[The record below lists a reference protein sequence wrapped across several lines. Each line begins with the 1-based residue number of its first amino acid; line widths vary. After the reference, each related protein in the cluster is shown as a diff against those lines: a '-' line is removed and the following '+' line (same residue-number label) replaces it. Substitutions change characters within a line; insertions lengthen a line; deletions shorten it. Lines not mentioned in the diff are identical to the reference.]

1 MSLPELC
8 VRRPVFAT
16 VISIALVIVGLFVV
30 NRLPIRALPAVEA
43 TSVSVTTRYTG
54 ASPQVVETEITE
66 LIESAISGV
75 SGVDTIESQSQ
86 RGTSRTTVEFT
97 PLTNVDEA
105 VNDVRDA
112 VSGIAN
118 RMPEDADQPVISKNN
133 TDADPVMRVSI
144 SSDRMSATEITDYVE
159 RFITDRLTVIDGIA
173 QVEQFGGRRRAIR
186 VWLDRWEMA
195 ARGVTVDDV
204 ENALAKNSLELP
216 AGELVSG
223 GREYFVRADARLT
236 TPEEFAKILVKQ
248 SGEFPVRLRDVA
260 RVAYGVEEDQ
270 TAVRTN
276 GRMSVGLNILRQS
289 QANTVA
295 ISKRVH
301 EVLEELRPN
310 LPDGMDVSIRTD
322 DALFINAA
330 IREVAVTLLIAVVIV
345 IAVIF
350 LFVGSLR
357 ATFVPAVTI
366 PVTIIG
372 TFFGLYLLDYSINIL
387 TLLALVLAIGIIVD
401 DAIVIFENA
410 QRRFSDGED
419 RVTASILGSNQMMF
433 AVIATSVTLIAV
445 FVPLTLIEGTVGLLL
460 VEFGVVLAIA
470 VAVSTFIALSLCPML
485 TSRVLE
491 KHKEK
496 SRLEQMV
503 DGAFDAVET
512 RYLTALKPIVAR
524 PWLAL
529 CSAILA
535 GIAAVGFYT
544 LLPSE
549 LTPKEDRSV
558 FFVTLTGPQG
568 ASFAYTDEETL
579 KVEKAL
585 QPLLDNKEA
594 RAMMAIVGLGRAT
607 NRAFVVV
614 NLALW
619 EDRSKSAAEIA
630 DSQIRPLSQ
639 IVGVR
644 AFPIIPAGL
653 GLRGSRTPLQIIIS
667 GYEHQ
672 QVKAWTDELIERL
685 EENPKLRN
693 IESNFEENQ
702 PEVNVRVRR
711 NRAEDLGVSI
721 ETIGRTIQT
730 MLASRIA
737 TTYVDRGREYDVIVQ
752 ASEEDRQS
760 ERDLRTI
767 YVRSERNDGL
777 IPLDAVVAL
786 NDQAAAANLRRHNRL
801 PSITVSAALVDGYE
815 LGTAISYV
823 EELVREVLPAESR
836 LSFGGLSKEY
846 LESSS
851 GIHFS
856 LMLAISIIYLVLA
869 AQFESFFQ
877 PFAIML
883 TVPLATIGALLTLFL
898 TGTTLNIYSQV
909 GLVLLIG
916 LMTKNGILIVD
927 FANQLFAEGQTRTE
941 AALNAARLRLR
952 PILMTLLSTIFGA
965 VPLVLAGGA
974 GAESRISI
982 GLVIIGGLGLS
993 AAFTVLLTPALY
1005 VAVNPGAKNEP
1016 TKPRKP
1022 KAVRK
1027 QAAGAR

>member
-8 VRRPVFAT
+8 IRRPVFAT
-16 VISIALVIVGLFVV
+16 VISVAIVVVGLFVV

-43 TSVSVTTRYTG
+43 TSVSVRTQYTG

-66 LIESAISGV
+66 IVESAVSGV
-75 SGVDTIESQSQ
+75 SGVDTIESQSL
-86 RGTSRTTVEFT
+86 RGTSRTTIEFT
-97 PLTNVDEA
+97 ALTNVDEA

-112 VSGIAN
+112 VSGVAN
-118 RMPEDADQPVISKNN
+118 RLPDDADQPVISKNN
-133 TDADPVMRVSI
+133 SDADPIMRVSI
-144 SSDRMSATEITDYVE
+144 NSDRMSATEITDYVE

-173 QVEQFGGRRRAIR
+173 QVDQFGGRRRAIR

-195 ARGVTVDDV
+195 ARGVTVEDIEV
-204 ENALAKNSLELP
+204 ALAKNSLELP
-216 AGELVSG
+216 AGELSSG

-236 TPEEFAKILVKQ
+236 TPKEFARILIKQ
-248 SGEFPVRLRDVA
+248 SGKFPVRLRDVA
-260 RVAYGVEEDQ
+260 TVAYGEEEDQ

-276 GRMSVGLNILRQS
+276 GQMSVGLNILRQS

-301 EVLEELRPN
+301 EVIAELRPI
-310 LPDGMDVSIRTD
+310 LPEGMEVSIRTD
-322 DALFINAA
+322 DAVFINAA
-330 IREVAVTLLIAVVIV
+330 IREVATTLLIAVTIV

-350 LFVGSLR
+350 LFVGSVR
-357 ATFVPAVTI
+357 ATVVPAITI

-372 TFFGLYLLDYSINIL
+372 TFFGLFLLDYSINIL

-410 QRRFSDGED
+410 QRRFRNGED
-419 RVTASILGSNQMMF
+419 RITASILGSNQMMF

-445 FVPLTLIEGTVGLLL
+445 FVPLTLIEGTVGLLF

-491 KHKEK
+491 ERKEK
-496 SRLEQMV
+496 TRLAATV
-503 DGAFDAVET
+503 DRVFAATEKQ
-512 RYLTALKPIVAR
+512 YLAALKPVVDKPLISLG
-524 PWLAL
+524 LAL
-529 CSAILA
+529 VT
-535 GIAAVGFYT
+535 GVAAVGFYN

-549 LTPKEDRSV
+549 LTPREDRGV
-558 FFVTLTGPQG
+558 FFVSLTGPQG
-568 ASFAYTDEETL
+568 ANLAYTDGEAL
-579 KVEKAL
+579 SVEKVL
-585 QPLLDNKEA
+585 EPLLADKEA
-594 RAMMAIVGLGRAT
+594 QAIMSIVGRGGSPS
-607 NRAFVVV
+607 RAFVVV
-614 NLALW
+614 NL
-619 EDRSKSAAEIA
+619 EDWDKRDRTAAQIA
-630 DSQIRPLSQ
+630 DSQVKPLSQ

-644 AFPIIPAGL
+644 AFPTIPAGL

-672 QVKAWTDELIERL
+672 QVKAWTDELMVRL

-693 IESNFEENQ
+693 IETNFEENQ

-711 NRAEDLGVSI
+711 LRAEDLGISI

-730 MLASRIA
+730 MLASRTA

-752 ASEEDRQS
+752 AAEEDRQS

-767 YVRSERNDGL
+767 YVRSERTDEL

-801 PSITVSAALVDGYE
+801 PSITVSAALVEGYE
-815 LGTAISYV
+815 LGTAITDV
-823 EELVREVLPAESR
+823 QALVTQILPGEAR

-851 GIHFS
+851 GIQLS
-856 LMLAISIIYLVLA
+856 LLLAISIIYLVLA
-869 AQFESFFQ
+869 AQFESFLQ

-883 TVPLATIGALLTLFL
+883 TVPLATIGALLTLWM

-941 AALNAARLRLR
+941 AALNASRHRLR

-965 VPLVLAGGA
+965 VPLVLASGA
-974 GAESRISI
+974 GAESRVSI

-993 AAFTVLLTPALY
+993 AVFTVLLTPAMY
-1005 VAVNPGAKNEP
+1005 VVFSTQPEAKP
-1016 TKPRKP
+1016 TKSL
-1022 KAVRK
+1022 KAKR
-1027 QAAGAR
+1027 AR

>member
-8 VRRPVFAT
+8 VKRPVFAT
-16 VISIALVIVGLFVV
+16 VISVAIVIVGLFVL

-43 TSVSVTTRYTG
+43 TSVTVNTRYTG

-66 LIESAISGV
+66 IIESAVSGV
-75 SGVDTIESQSQ
+75 SGVDTIESQSL
-86 RGTSRTTVEFT
+86 RGNSRTTIEFT

-112 VSGIAN
+112 VSGVAN
-118 RMPEDADQPVISKNN
+118 RLPDDADQPVISKNN
-133 TDADPVMRVSI
+133 SDADPVMRVSV
-144 SSDRMSATEITDYVE
+144 SSDRMSAPEITDYVE
-159 RFITDRLTVIDGIA
+159 RFIADRLTVIDGIA
-173 QVEQFGGRRRAIR
+173 QVEQVGGRRRAIR
-186 VWLDRWEMA
+186 VWLNRWEMA
-195 ARGVTVDDV
+195 ARKVTVDDI
-204 ENALAKNSLELP
+204 ETALSRNSLELP
-216 AGELVSG
+216 AGELISG
-223 GREYFVRADARLT
+223 GREYFVRADARLS
-236 TPEEFAKILVKQ
+236 TPDEFAKILVKQ
-248 SGEFPVRLRDVA
+248 AGGFQVRLRDVA
-260 RVAYGVEEDQ
+260 TVAYGVEDDQ

-276 GRMSVGLNILRQS
+276 GKMSVALNILRQS

-295 ISKRVH
+295 ISKHVH
-301 EVLEELRPN
+301 EVINELRPN
-310 LPDGMDVSIRTD
+310 LPEGMDVSIRTD
-322 DALFINAA
+322 DAVFINAA
-330 IREVAVTLLIAVVIV
+330 IKEVAVTLLIAVVIV

-350 LFVGSLR
+350 LFVGSIR
-357 ATFVPAVTI
+357 ATLVPAVTI

-410 QRRFSDGED
+410 QRRFRDGED
-419 RVTASILGSNQMMF
+419 RTTASILGSNQMMF

-445 FVPLTLIEGTVGLLL
+445 FVPLTLIEGTVGLLF

-491 KHKEK
+491 KRKQK
-496 SRLEQMV
+496 
-503 DGAFDAVET
+503 
-512 RYLTALKPIVAR
+512 TALSNTVDRLFAATEARYTSALQKVVAR
-524 PWLAL
+524 PWQSVFASLIVGVA
-529 CSAILA
+529 AI
-535 GIAAVGFYT
+535 GFYS

-549 LTPKEDRSV
+549 LTPREDRGV
-558 FFVTLTGPQG
+558 FFVSLTAPQG
-568 ASFAYTDEETL
+568 ASFNYTNEETL
-579 KVEKAL
+579 SVEKAL
-585 QPLLDNKEA
+585 HPVLESKDALSI
-594 RAMMAIVGLGRAT
+594 MAIVGLGGSP

-614 NLALW
+614 NLADW
-619 EDRSKSAAEIA
+619 DDRSRSAAQIA
-630 DSQIRPLSQ
+630 DAQIPPLSR

-644 AFPIIPAGL
+644 AFPTIPAGL

-672 QVKAWTDELIERL
+672 QVKAWTDELMLRL

-711 NRAEDLGVSI
+711 LRAEDLGISI

-730 MLASRIA
+730 MLASRTA
-737 TTYVDRGREYDVIVQ
+737 TTYIDRGREYDVIVQ
-752 ASEEDRQS
+752 AAEEDRES

-767 YVRSERNDGL
+767 YVRSENSDEL
-777 IPLDAVVAL
+777 VPLDAVVAL
-786 NDQAAAANLRRHNRL
+786 NDRAAAANLRRHNRL

-815 LGTAISYV
+815 LGTAIADV
-823 EELVREVLPAESR
+823 QALVAETLPAEAR

-851 GIHFS
+851 GIHLS
-856 LMLAISIIYLVLA
+856 LLLAIAIIYLVLA

-883 TVPLATIGALLTLFL
+883 TVPLATVGALITLWA

-927 FANQLFAEGQTRTE
+927 FANQLYAQGQTRAE
-941 AALNAARLRLR
+941 AALNAARGRLR
-952 PILMTLLSTIFGA
+952 PIVMTLLSTILGA
-965 VPLVLAGGA
+965 VPLILASGA
-974 GAESRISI
+974 GAESRVSI
-982 GLVIIGGLGLS
+982 GLVIIGGLALS
-993 AAFTVLLTPALY
+993 AIFTVLLTPAMY
-1005 VAVNPGAKNEP
+1005 VAVNSGFGEAAAQPVKS
-1016 TKPRKP
+1016 KPARKRATL
-1022 KAVRK
+1022 KR
-1027 QAAGAR
+1027 